1 VIGSTANC
9 AAPPERRLPCGRCDF
24 ASDGDACSQRVPR
37 RRDCARRQ
45 RRRRILDSC
54 RTVAVTPLT
63 SLAHGAGCGCK
74 LGPADV
80 LPIVRDLP
88 PADDPTLL
96 VGTSTADDAAV
107 YRLADDLALVQTV
120 DFFPP
125 IVDDPYTF
133 GAIAAANALSDI
145 YAMGGRPILALA
157 IAGFPED
164 LPPAVIS
171 AILQG
176 GADKVAEAGAV
187 VAGGHTVV
195 DKEPKYG
202 LCVTGLIHPDRVT
215 AKGGAR
221 PGDVLL
227 LSKPLGTGVITTAH
241 KRGIVTEH
249 LQAAIASML
258 RLNRRTAEIA
268 ADAGLHGA
276 TDITGYGLL
285 GHASELARNSGAGME
300 IDLEHV
306 PLLPGALDYARRQI
320 FPGGLG
326 RNRDY
331 LLGDGFVR
339 LAEGLDPARAQLL
352 FDPQTS
358 GGLLFALP
366 AAAGMALRARMDAA
380 GEPCWEIGRVVEG
393 AGINVKE

>member
-1 VIGSTANC
+1 M
-9 AAPPERRLPCGRCDF
+9 
-24 ASDGDACSQRVPR
+24 
-37 RRDCARRQ
+37 
-45 RRRRILDSC
+45 
-54 RTVAVTPLT
+54 
-63 SLAHGAGCGCK
+63 
-74 LGPADV
+74 GPAALAQV
-80 LPIVRDLP
+80 LRSL
-88 PADDPTLL
+88 TLSSSPNVL
-96 VGTSTADDAAV
+96 VGLGVPDDAAV
-107 YRLADDLALVQTV
+107 YRIAHDLALVQTV

-187 VAGGHTVV
+187 IAGGHTVI

-202 LCVTGLIHPDRVT
+202 LCVTGLVHPDRIT
-215 AKGGAR
+215 AKAHAR
-221 PGDVLL
+221 PGDALL
-227 LSKPLGTGVITTAH
+227 LTKPLGTGVITTAH
-241 KRGIVTEH
+241 KRGAVAGDH

-258 RLNRRTAEIA
+258 RLNGRAAELA
-268 ADAGLHGA
+268 ASAGSHSA

-285 GHASELARNSGAGME
+285 GHAAELARNSGVGLA
-300 IDLEHV
+300 IDVERV
-306 PLLPGALDYARRQI
+306 PLLPGALDYARQGI
-320 FPGGLG
+320 VPGGLS
-326 RNRDY
+326 RNREF
-331 LLGDGFVR
+331 LLNDGFVR
-339 LAEGLDPARAQLL
+339 LAVGLDDAWTQLL

-366 AAAGMALRARMDAA
+366 ADFAAQLVARMAQE
-380 GEPCWEIGRVVEG
+380 GEPCWEIGSVVEG
-393 AGINVKE
+393 SGIDVTR

>member
-1 VIGSTANC
+1 V
-9 AAPPERRLPCGRCDF
+9 
-24 ASDGDACSQRVPR
+24 
-37 RRDCARRQ
+37 
-45 RRRRILDSC
+45 
-54 RTVAVTPLT
+54 
-63 SLAHGAGCGCK
+63 
-74 LGPADV
+74 
-80 LPIVRDLP
+80 
-88 PADDPTLL
+88 L
-96 VGTSTADDAAV
+96 VGLGVPDDAAV
-107 YRLADDLALVQTV
+107 YRIAGDLALVQTV

-164 LPPAVIS
+164 LPAEVIA

-187 VAGGHTVV
+187 VAGGHTVI

-202 LCVTGLIHPDRVT
+202 LCVTGLVHPDRVT
-215 AKGGAR
+215 AKAHAR

-227 LSKPLGTGVITTAH
+227 LTKPLGTGVITTAH
-241 KRGIVTEH
+241 KRGAVADEH
-249 LQAAIASML
+249 LQAAIESML
-258 RLNRRTAEIA
+258 RLNRHAAELA
-268 ADAGLHGA
+268 AAVGPHSA

-285 GHASELARNSGAGME
+285 GHAGELARNSAARLV
-300 IDLEHV
+300 IQLERV
-306 PLLPGALDYARRQI
+306 PLLPGALDYARQNI

-326 RNRDY
+326 RNREF

-339 LAEGLDPARAQLL
+339 LADGLDEIHTQLL

-366 AAAGMALRARMDAA
+366 AEGAAELVEQMAQA
-380 GEPCWEIGRVVEG
+380 GQPCWEIGYVAEG
-393 AGINVKE
+393 SGIDVQG